1 MIHKGFE
8 NAPFLFPIIG
18 VFSLFYMD
26 FQVSGR
32 ELARNAVFDDF
43 VSSDPSLST

>member
-32 ELARNAVFDDF
+32 ELDKGR
-43 VSSDPSLST
+43 